1 MIKLERLQTKDGV
14 TQLWECEK
22 FEANFKY
29 LSFAAICKYL
39 LFWSKFAKYLSFLQ
53 QFFCKG
59 SVLRGKSLSIYHQLT
74 WSVVSWFEAK
84 SYILWLH
91 QEILLQF
98 FNNLAFFLVK
108 VLEFFFCPPSSSLC
122 LCDRLLLLQNFLICV
137 FWACADSKAL
147 WFFTAC
153 LLREEEKP

>member
-1 MIKLERLQTKDGV
+1 LQSTSV
-14 TQLWECEK
+14 FCS
-22 FEANFKY
+22 N
-29 LSFAAICKYL
+29 
-39 LFWSKFAKYLSFLQ
+39 
-53 QFFCKG
+53 FFCKG
-59 SVLRGKSLSIYHQLT
+59 FVLRGKSLSIYHQLT

-84 SYILWLH
+84 NYILWLH

-137 FWACADSKAL
+137 FCACADSKAL
-147 WFFTAC
+147 WFFTPC